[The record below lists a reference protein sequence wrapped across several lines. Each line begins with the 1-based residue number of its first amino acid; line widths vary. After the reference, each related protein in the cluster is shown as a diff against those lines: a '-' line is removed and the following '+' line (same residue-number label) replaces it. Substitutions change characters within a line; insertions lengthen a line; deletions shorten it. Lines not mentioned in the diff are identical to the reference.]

1 MDNIFSHKDIIY
13 TVYQESSFSKAAE
26 KLYISQPSLSVIVKK
41 VEENIGTPIF
51 DRSYKPIRLT
61 TAGEAY
67 IRAVSEINKIESSF
81 EEFVSSVDSLAAG
94 SLRIGSNQL
103 LSSFV
108 LPKYIAEF
116 AKLYPG
122 IKLSLMDASS
132 PGLDSALLRGD
143 LDMIIDNREIEND
156 QFENVV
162 ITEEHM
168 LLAIPSS
175 FECNRDLEK
184 YSMTFDEIANQKE
197 LPDRETVP
205 LELLEDVPFI
215 LMTKDNETR
224 ERTEMIFQSAN
235 FAPKVLLEVDR
246 LVTLYNFLQT
256 ETAASVISDTLLRHV
271 AKVSGG
277 TQKLLFYRLPHRY
290 ESRNIVVSYKRNM
303 VVSRAMKEFTELFK
317 SAY

>member
-1 MDNIFSHKDIIY
+1 MNINKNPKYFL
-13 TVYQESSFSKAAE
+13 TVAAEGSISKAAE

-61 TAGEAY
+61 SAGEAY
-67 IRAVSEINKIESSF
+67 IKAVSEINKIENSF
-81 EEFVSSVDSLAAG
+81 QEYIDSVDSLSAG

-108 LPKYIAEF
+108 LPKYISKF

-122 IKLSLMDASS
+122 IRLSLMDASS

-143 LDMIIDNREIEND
+143 LDLIIDNREIEND
-156 QFENVV
+156 QFEN
-162 ITEEHM
+162 IIISQEHL
-168 LLAIPSS
+168 LLAVPAC
-175 FECNRDLEK
+175 FECNKELEQ
-184 YSMTFDEIANQKE
+184 YSMTLEQIASSKE
-197 LPDRETVP
+197 LPERETIP
-205 LELLEDVPFI
+205 LGKLDGVPFI

-224 ERTEMIFQSAN
+224 ERTDMIFQSEN
-235 FAPKVLLEVDR
+235 FSPTVVLEVDR

-256 ETAASVISDTLLRHV
+256 EAAASVISDTLLRHIGRP
-271 AKVSGG
+271 AGG
-277 TQKLLFYRLPHRY
+277 KQTLLFYRLPHRY
-290 ESRNIVVSYKRNM
+290 ESRNIVLSYKRNM

-317 SAY
+317 STY